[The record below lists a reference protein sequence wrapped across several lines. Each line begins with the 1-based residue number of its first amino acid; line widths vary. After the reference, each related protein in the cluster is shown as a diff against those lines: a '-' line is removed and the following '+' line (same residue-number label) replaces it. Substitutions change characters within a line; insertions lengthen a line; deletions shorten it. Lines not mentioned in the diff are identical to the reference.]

1 MRRCISLSGFET
13 ILSWCPSNPQQVS
26 APVPAVP
33 QSRLGSST
41 TKPRKCEAKTQV
53 STEQQ
58 PLLVVVEPIRKS
70 PKLRALWADDRIET
84 GAEHHGGLSCVDAA
98 LNPKISQETRHHGPK
113 RRPSA
118 RGERRA
124 ASGER
129 RAASGERR
137 RIGDKPRKA
146 GTKKPPRG
154 ILRRFDM
161 WVWLRGQDLNL

>member
-41 TKPRKCEAKTQV
+41 MRPRKCEAKTQV
-53 STEQQ
+53 SIEQQ

-84 GAEHHGGLSCVDAA
+84 GAERHGGLSCVDAA

-129 RAASGERR
+129 R
-137 RIGDKPRKA
+137 RIVDKPRKA

-154 ILRRFDM
+154 ILRRFGMSVCGCGD
-161 WVWLRGQDLNL
+161 RI